1 MKTIKNTRKYKGFKL
16 ILKLNSDNGYYVI
29 TQDKKGNYIDSTP
42 YRNDEESAFECA
54 INNIE
59 IK

>member
-1 MKTIKNTRKYKGFKL
+1 MKTNKNTRKYKGFKL
-16 ILKLNSDNGYYVI
+16 ILKLNSNGYYVV
-29 TQDKKGNYIDSTP
+29 TQDKNGNHIDSSP

-59 IK
+59 QK